1 MEKFYHYEGQVLKV
15 RGGAWLDIMNS
26 YLYTEV
32 KRIPRLKAFDVHIC
46 KDNSTGEMFAL
57 LWG

>member
-1 MEKFYHYEGQVLKV
+1 MEKFYCYEGQNLKV

-32 KRIPRLKAFDVHIC
+32 KCIPRLKAFDVHIC